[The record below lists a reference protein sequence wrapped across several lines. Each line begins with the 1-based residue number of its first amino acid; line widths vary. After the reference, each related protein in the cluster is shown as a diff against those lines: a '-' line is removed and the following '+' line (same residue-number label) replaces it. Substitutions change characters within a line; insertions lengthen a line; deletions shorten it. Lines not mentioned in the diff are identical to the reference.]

1 MEKKEAL
8 GFCRKLRGAVAL
20 ITGRVFMRTR
30 LNRPARGIKADI
42 AVLCFPIQLIVDIL
56 FKTKLM

>member
-1 MEKKEAL
+1 
-8 GFCRKLRGAVAL
+8 
-20 ITGRVFMRTR
+20 MRTR

-56 FKTKLM
+56 FETKLNVMNKS